1 MEQINAMASP
11 TISTITPPVV
21 STIDAMAGVTAIGGA
36 TNNAAI
42 PPVESIDNRASV
54 VELSAGARI
63 LSTAAGALENAA
75 RNALAF
81 EETVAQ
87 LAARVMAA
95 EAQLNQDATVVEQAA
110 LTSAATNSIDNTLQS
125 TLADVA
131 LNEAIAA
138 TGTTAATAPL
148 PQTEP
153 VAASAA
159 IPTANVAVAES
170 PPTTAI
176 APQVTTVVAPIT
188 DPAVAAAIAAYRLG
202 DGLLSEKEA
211 LPEEIPLE
219 SDIDITPTSALHG
232 SKLDLHDSARDDAL
246 NGSAWNWMWVNP
258 VQRRFTRR

>member
-1 MEQINAMASP
+1 MAPP
-11 TISTITPPVV
+11 TISTIIPPVV
-21 STIDAMAGVTAIGGA
+21 STIDATVGVAAIGGA

-63 LSTAAGALENAA
+63 LSTAAGALGNAA
-75 RNALAF
+75 QNTLAF

-87 LAARVMAA
+87 LAAQVVTA
-95 EAQLNQDATVVEQAA
+95 EAQLNQDATVAEQAA
-110 LTSAATNSIDNTLQS
+110 LTSAATNSIDNTLQG
-125 TLADVA
+125 TPANVA

-138 TGTTAATAPL
+138 TGTTAVTAPL

-153 VAASAA
+153 VAAGAA
-159 IPTANVAVAES
+159 IPTANAVAAES
-170 PPTTAI
+170 PPITAI
-176 APQVTTVVAPIT
+176 APQVAAAVAPIT

-202 DGLLSEKEA
+202 DGLLSEKEVR
-211 LPEEIPLE
+211 PEEISLE

-246 NGSAWNWMWVNP
+246 NGSAWWVNP